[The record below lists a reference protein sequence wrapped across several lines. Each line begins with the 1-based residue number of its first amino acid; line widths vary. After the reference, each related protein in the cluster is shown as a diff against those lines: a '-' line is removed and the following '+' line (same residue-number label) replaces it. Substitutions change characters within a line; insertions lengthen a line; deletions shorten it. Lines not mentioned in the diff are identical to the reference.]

1 MNADSN
7 STAVRP
13 IDDKRE
19 MEVGQDAEEAVE
31 VNAPRVSVRPTQ
43 EEVEK
48 HNVTHLPFRSWCPC
62 CVAGKAKSEPHKS
75 KDPDRPMGTNIVS
88 IDYAFLN
95 KKDDVV
101 ASDEEDEVPKE
112 GEARKTLPT
121 LVLRDRRTKLLL
133 WWCLGKETTRT
144 R

>member
-1 MNADSN
+1 MNANSD

-13 IDDKRE
+13 NVKNAE
-19 MEVGQDAEEAVE
+19 SEVGQDAEEAVE
-31 VNAPRVSVRPTQ
+31 VQASRVSVSPTQ

-48 HNVTHLPFRSWCPC
+48 HNITHLPFRSWCPC
-62 CVAGKAKSEPHKS
+62 CVAGKAKSEPHRS

-95 KKDDVV
+95 KKDEVIL
-101 ASDEEDEVPKE
+101 SDDEDEVPKE

-121 LVLRDRRTKLLL
+121 LPAMDK
-133 WWCLGKETTRT
+133 KKANEPF
-144 R
+144 